1 MRDFLK
7 KKAKMKHI
15 LLIVGSQLHI
25 NEPFLAYIRSQYL
38 RHFKQSALI
47 FYIRDGDNELPFK
60 IENYARRTELITI
73 IADEANFA
81 TIAKILSTLSND
93 NLELKDTT
101 LTPSRAKLNAKD
113 SFVIELE
120 NAKINLLKAAP
131 TQILPPFLLN
141 LESKM
146 LSFNLLDIDKN
157 DALATLKELGTTH
170 NVQIIASNILENL
183 VYVRAIS
190 QKFGQLDGFLAEVK
204 NSFSKHFINSD
215 NIVEFV
221 VSRLKEKNASITL
234 AESCTTGLGACLL
247 GQISGASEIFSGSV
261 VSYANNI
268 KNIWLSVD
276 ESILNEYG
284 AVSAP
289 CVEAMAKGALNLC
302 GASYA
307 LAISGIAGPN
317 GGSEQKPVGTVFI
330 AAVSKQSVHSKR
342 LNLSGDRD
350 YIRMQS
356 ALSAYAFFLSSF
368 WDEICEIS

>member
-1 MRDFLK
+1 
-7 KKAKMKHI
+7 MKHI

-120 NAKINLLKAAP
+120 NAKINLLKATP

-183 VYVRAIS
+183 VYVKAIS
-190 QKFGQLDGFLAEVK
+190 QKFGQLDGFLAEAK